1 MFIMWILRFRRPQEN
16 ILIKN
21 WKDLSKINMKKKL
34 ILKFE
39 ISLFRYFT
47 FEKTINY
54 KEKNNYNQINKI
66 NL

>member
-39 ISLFRYFT
+39 ISLFGYFT

-54 KEKNNYNQINKI
+54 KEKNNYNQINS
-66 NL
+66 NY